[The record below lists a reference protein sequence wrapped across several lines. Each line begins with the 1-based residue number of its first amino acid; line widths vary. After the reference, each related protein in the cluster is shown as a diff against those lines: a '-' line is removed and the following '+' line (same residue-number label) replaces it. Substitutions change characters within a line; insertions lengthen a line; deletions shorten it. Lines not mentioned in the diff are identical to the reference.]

1 MYIRK
6 MNRNKDGKRHEYWA
20 LVESYRTERGPRQRV
35 VSWLGEL
42 DKAGRLGIEGV
53 AQRRHGY
60 QQNLFEENT
69 EPEWVEVNVKGV
81 RVENIR
87 DFGGPWIGVELIRKL
102 GLDRFF
108 TEHIAKGR
116 EEIPWSTMAHIL
128 VLCRL
133 CHPSSELHIAEHFFE
148 HTALSDLL
156 GVSPDKINED
166 RLYRALDKVLPSK
179 GALEKHLKDTM
190 GSLFNLDYDLFLYD
204 VTSTYFEGE
213 AAGNPLAKRG
223 YTRDHRSDCKQV
235 CIGLVV
241 TRDGFPLGY
250 EVFAGNRSDVTTVE
264 EIVEIMEDRYG
275 KANRIWVMDRGMAS
289 GKNFEFLD
297 HLEGRRYIIGANRRQ
312 LKAYEAELLKK
323 DWHVVQP
330 GLEVKLV
337 ESPEGQEVFILCRSQ
352 DRAKKEKAMHDRFE
366 QRIEDGL
373 NQMAK
378 SSEKRRYQV
387 KVIER
392 RVGKLLGK
400 NSRAAGLFDIHVEKG
415 SGGGAKISWTKRD
428 EWREWSRLTEGCY
441 LLRSNIKDWDA
452 EELWRGYI
460 QLTQAEDAFRIQ
472 KNDLD
477 IRPIWHQK
485 EERVLAHILVCF
497 LAYVLWKT
505 LGGLCRQA
513 GLGDEP
519 RKVFH
524 ELSQIKLTDV
534 ILPTQNGK
542 EIRLRCVGTP
552 TKHQQIL
559 LQHLKLNLPK
569 RFLNR
574 PL

>member
-6 MNRNKDGKRHEYWA
+6 MTRNKDGKRHEYWA

-53 AQRRHGY
+53 AQRRSEY
-60 QQNLFEENT
+60 QQNLFEEDT

-87 DFGGPWIGVELIRKL
+87 DFGGPWIGLELIRKL

-108 TEHIAKGR
+108 ADHIAKGR

-128 VLCRL
+128 VLSRL
-133 CHPSSELHIAEHFFE
+133 CNPSSELHIAEHFFE
-148 HTALSDLL
+148 QTALGDLL
-156 GVSPDKINED
+156 GVSPHKINED
-166 RLYRALDKVLPSK
+166 RLYRALDKVMPYK
-179 GALEKHLKDTM
+179 EALEKHLKDRM

-223 YTRDHRSDCKQV
+223 YSRDQRSDCKQV

-289 GKNFEFLD
+289 GKNFEFLN
-297 HLEGRRYIIGANRRQ
+297 HLEGRQYIIGANRGQ

-323 DWHVVQP
+323 DWQVIQS

-337 ESPEGQEVFILCRSQ
+337 ESPDGQEIFILCRSQ

-378 SSEKRRYQV
+378 SCEKRRYQV

-415 SGGGAKISWTKRD
+415 SGDGAKVKWTKRD
-428 EWREWSRLTEGCY
+428 EWREWSRLSEGCY

-452 EELWRGYI
+452 EELWRAYI

-485 EERVLAHILVCF
+485 EERVLSHILVCF

-534 ILPTQNGK
+534 ILPTRNGK

-559 LQHLKLNLPK
+559 LQHLKLKLPK
-569 RFLNR
+569 RFLNHH
-574 PL
+574 L